1 MYITRKKSAM
11 AAASSRQVFDKR
23 SIVGRASLVA
33 ATLSVTSQAVLT
45 DLMKQTG
52 IDSPTLSDYNSVG
65 VVDLYSDYDIETS
78 LP

>member
-52 IDSPTLSDYNSVG
+52 DDSPRISDYNSVG
-65 VVDLYSDYDIETS
+65 SSDVYWDYDIETTY
-78 LP
+78 P